1 MFFYNARINF
11 YFERIFKIMRIL
23 LLFLIISFAHSDIL
37 ERDDVQNFIK
47 FAVDNSELTQAEI
60 ESYLIK
66 AKASKKAQTAR
77 QNQPEVKATWDRYR
91 NRYLTFS
98 RINNGVKFVEENFE
112 ILESVE
118 KDFGVSKFYVASIIG
133 CETNYGSFLGTYNPL
148 DTIFTRAFEPKNS
161 FWQQE
166 LIELFIL
173 SKKYNLDP
181 KAIKS
186 SWSGALGLGQFIPS
200 SYNNYG
206 VDYDSDGI
214 VDMYNSK
221 KDGIA
226 SVANYLKENGWKSG
240 NYVVSEVSVGEKYE
254 KLQDQAISELELPFN
269 LNNFKTRITAN
280 ELLNEGFEFEGK
292 FNEKISPLLVY
303 EQGKTKLYLGFDN
316 FRVITKYN
324 RSSKYA
330 LAVHQLALEI
340 SKRFDD

>member
-1 MFFYNARINF
+1 MIRLF
-11 YFERIFKIMRIL
+11 IML
-23 LLFLIISFAHSDIL
+23 LTISYAHADIL
-37 ERDDVQNFIK
+37 EREDVQNFIK
-47 FAVDNSELTQAEI
+47 LAVNSSELTKEEI
-60 ESYLIK
+60 ENYLIK
-66 AKASKKAQTAR
+66 AVPSKKAQTAR
-77 QNQPEVKATWDRYR
+77 QNQPEVKATWTRYR
-91 NRYLTFS
+91 NRYVTSS
-98 RINNGVKFVEENFE
+98 RINNGVKFVRENYE

-118 KDFGVSKFYVASIIG
+118 KDFGVSKFYIASIIG

-148 DTIFTRAFEPKNS
+148 DTIFTRAFEPKNN
-161 FWQQE
+161 FWQKE
-166 LIELFIL
+166 LIQLFIL

-181 KAIKS
+181 KSIKS

-200 SYNNYG
+200 SYNYYG
-206 VDYDSDGI
+206 VDYDSDGM
-214 VDMYNSK
+214 VDMYNSR

-226 SVANYLKENGWKSG
+226 SVANYLKENGWKRGS
-240 NYVVSEVSVGEKYE
+240 NAVTEVSVGEKYE
-254 KLQDQAISELELPFN
+254 KLQDDEIAELELPFD
-269 LNNFKTRITAN
+269 LNNFRTKITTT
-280 ELLNEGFEFEGK
+280 ELLNEGFKFKDE

>member
-1 MFFYNARINF
+1 MIRLLIMF
-11 YFERIFKIMRIL
+11 L
-23 LLFLIISFAHSDIL
+23 TISYAHADIL
-37 ERDDVQNFIK
+37 EREDVQNFIEL
-47 FAVDNSELTQAEI
+47 AVNSSELTKEEI
-60 ESYLIK
+60 ENYLIE
-66 AKASKKAQTAR
+66 AVPSEKAQTAR
-77 QNQPEVKATWDRYR
+77 QNQPEVKATWSRYR
-91 NRYLTFS
+91 NRYVTSS
-98 RINNGVKFVEENFE
+98 RINNGVKFVKENYE

-148 DTIFTRAFEPKNS
+148 DTIFTRAFEPKNN
-161 FWQQE
+161 FWQKE
-166 LIELFIL
+166 LIQLFIL

-181 KAIKS
+181 KEIKS

-200 SYNNYG
+200 SYNYYG
-206 VDYDSDGI
+206 VDYDNDGM
-214 VDMYNSK
+214 VDMYNSR

-226 SVANYLKENGWKSG
+226 SVANYLKENGWKTGSDA
-240 NYVVSEVSVGEKYE
+240 VSEVSVGEKYE
-254 KLQDQAISELELPFN
+254 KLQDDEIAELELSFD
-269 LNNFKTRITAN
+269 LNNFRTKITTT
-280 ELLNEGFEFEGK
+280 ELLNEGFKFKDE

-340 SKRFDD
+340 SKRFDE

>member
-1 MFFYNARINF
+1 MIRLLIMF
-11 YFERIFKIMRIL
+11 L
-23 LLFLIISFAHSDIL
+23 TISYAHADIL
-37 ERDDVQNFIK
+37 EREDVQNFIEL
-47 FAVDNSELTQAEI
+47 AVNSSELTKEEI
-60 ESYLIK
+60 ENYLIE
-66 AKASKKAQTAR
+66 AVPSEKAQTAR
-77 QNQPEVKATWDRYR
+77 QNQPEVKATWSRYR
-91 NRYLTFS
+91 NRYVTSS
-98 RINNGVKFVEENFE
+98 RINNGVKFVKENYE

-148 DTIFTRAFEPKNS
+148 DTIFTRAFEPKNN
-161 FWQQE
+161 FWQKE
-166 LIELFIL
+166 LIQLFIL

-181 KAIKS
+181 KEIKS

-200 SYNNYG
+200 SYNYYG
-206 VDYDSDGI
+206 IDYDNDGM
-214 VDMYNSK
+214 VDMYNSR

-226 SVANYLKENGWKSG
+226 SVANYLKENGWKTGSDA
-240 NYVVSEVSVGEKYE
+240 VSEVSVGEKYE
-254 KLQDQAISELELPFN
+254 KLQDDAIAELELPFN
-269 LNNFKTRITAN
+269 LNNFRTKITAT
-280 ELLNEGFEFEGK
+280 ELLNEGFKFKDE

-340 SKRFDD
+340 SKRFDE

>member
-1 MFFYNARINF
+1 MIRLLM
-11 YFERIFKIMRIL
+11 IFL
-23 LLFLIISFAHSDIL
+23 TISYAHADIL
-37 ERDDVQNFIK
+37 EREDVQNFIEL
-47 FAVDNSELTQAEI
+47 AVNSSELTKQEV
-60 ESYLIK
+60 ENYLIK
-66 AKASKKAQTAR
+66 AVPSEKAQTAR
-77 QNQPEVKATWDRYR
+77 QNQPEVKATWSSYR
-91 NRYLTFS
+91 NRYVTSS
-98 RINNGVKFVEENFE
+98 RINNGVKFVKENYE

-148 DTIFTRAFEPKNS
+148 DTIFTRAFDPKNN
-161 FWQQE
+161 FWQKE
-166 LIELFIL
+166 LIQLFIL

-181 KAIKS
+181 KSIKS

-200 SYNNYG
+200 SYNYYG
-206 VDYDSDGI
+206 IDYDSDGM
-214 VDMYNSK
+214 VDMYNSR

-226 SVANYLKENGWKSG
+226 SVANYLKENGWKTHS
-240 NYVVSEVSVGEKYE
+240 NAVTEVSVGEKYE
-254 KLQDQAISELELPFN
+254 KLQDDDIANLELPFN
-269 LNNFKTRITAN
+269 LNNFRTKVTAT
-280 ELLNEGFEFEGK
+280 ELLDEGFKFEET

-340 SKRFDD
+340 SKRFDE

>member
-1 MFFYNARINF
+1 MIRLF
-11 YFERIFKIMRIL
+11 IML
-23 LLFLIISFAHSDIL
+23 LTISYAYGDIL
-37 ERDDVQNFIK
+37 EREDVQDFIK
-47 FAVDNSELTQAEI
+47 LAVNSSELTKEEI
-60 ESYLIK
+60 ENYLIK
-66 AKASKKAQTAR
+66 AVPSEKAQTAR
-77 QNQPEVKATWDRYR
+77 QNQPELKATWSRYR
-91 NRYLTFS
+91 NRYVTSS
-98 RINNGVKFVEENFE
+98 RINNGVKFVKENYE

-148 DTIFTRAFEPKNS
+148 DTIFTRAFEPKNN
-161 FWQQE
+161 FWQKE
-166 LIELFIL
+166 LIQLFIL

-181 KAIKS
+181 KSIKS

-200 SYNNYG
+200 SYNYYG
-206 VDYDSDGI
+206 VDYDSDGM
-214 VDMYNSK
+214 VDMYNSR

-226 SVANYLKENGWKSG
+226 SVANYLKENGWKRGS
-240 NYVVSEVSVGEKYE
+240 NAVTEVSVGKKYE
-254 KLQDQAISELELPFN
+254 KLQDDEIAELELSFD
-269 LNNFKTRITAN
+269 LNNFRTKITTT
-280 ELLNEGFEFEGK
+280 ELLNEGFKFKDE

-303 EQGKTKLYLGFDN
+303 EQGKTKLYLGFHN

>member
-240 NYVVSEVSVGEKYE
+240 NNVVSEVSVGEKYE
-254 KLQDQAISELELPFN
+254 KLQDQAISELELPFS

>member
-1 MFFYNARINF
+1 MIRLF
-11 YFERIFKIMRIL
+11 IML
-23 LLFLIISFAHSDIL
+23 LTISYAYGDIL
-37 ERDDVQNFIK
+37 EREDVQNFIK
-47 FAVDNSELTQAEI
+47 LAVNSSELTKEEI
-60 ESYLIK
+60 ENYLIR
-66 AKASKKAQTAR
+66 AVPSEKAQTAR
-77 QNQPEVKATWDRYR
+77 QNQPEVKATWSRYR
-91 NRYLTFS
+91 NRYVTSS
-98 RINNGVKFVEENFE
+98 RINNGVKFVKENYE

-148 DTIFTRAFEPKNS
+148 DTIFTRAFEPKNN
-161 FWQQE
+161 FWQKE
-166 LIELFIL
+166 LIQLFIL

-181 KAIKS
+181 KSIKS

-200 SYNNYG
+200 SYNYYG
-206 VDYDSDGI
+206 VDYDSDGM
-214 VDMYNSK
+214 VDMYNSR

-226 SVANYLKENGWKSG
+226 SVANYLKENGWKRGS
-240 NYVVSEVSVGEKYE
+240 NAVTEVSVGEKYE
-254 KLQDQAISELELPFN
+254 KLQDDEIAELELSFD
-269 LNNFKTRITAN
+269 LNNFRTKITTT
-280 ELLNEGFEFEGK
+280 ELLNEGFKFKDE

>member
-1 MFFYNARINF
+1 MIRLF
-11 YFERIFKIMRIL
+11 IML
-23 LLFLIISFAHSDIL
+23 LTISYAYGDIL
-37 ERDDVQNFIK
+37 EREDVQDFIK
-47 FAVDNSELTQAEI
+47 LAVNSSELTKEEI
-60 ESYLIK
+60 ENYLIK
-66 AKASKKAQTAR
+66 ALPSEKAQTAR
-77 QNQPEVKATWDRYR
+77 QNQPELKATWSRYR
-91 NRYLTFS
+91 NRYVTSS
-98 RINNGVKFVEENFE
+98 RINNGVKFVKENYE

-148 DTIFTRAFEPKNS
+148 DTIFTRAFEPKNN
-161 FWQQE
+161 FWQKE
-166 LIELFIL
+166 LIQLFIL

-181 KAIKS
+181 KSIKS

-200 SYNNYG
+200 SYNYYG
-206 VDYDSDGI
+206 VDYDSDGM
-214 VDMYNSK
+214 VDMYNSR

-226 SVANYLKENGWKSG
+226 SVANYLKENGWKRGS
-240 NYVVSEVSVGEKYE
+240 NAVTEVSVGKKYE
-254 KLQDQAISELELPFN
+254 KLQDDEIAELELSFD
-269 LNNFKTRITAN
+269 LNNFRTKITTT
-280 ELLNEGFEFEGK
+280 ELLNEGFKFKDE

>member
-1 MFFYNARINF
+1 
-11 YFERIFKIMRIL
+11 MRIL

-47 FAVDNSELTQAEI
+47 FAVDNSELTQVEI

-240 NYVVSEVSVGEKYE
+240 NNVVSEVSVGEKYE
-254 KLQDQAISELELPFN
+254 KLQDQAISELELPFD

-280 ELLNEGFEFEGK
+280 ELLKEGFEFEGK

>member
-1 MFFYNARINF
+1 M
-11 YFERIFKIMRIL
+11 L
-23 LLFLIISFAHSDIL
+23 LTISYAHADIL
-37 ERDDVQNFIK
+37 EREDVQNFIK
-47 FAVDNSELTQAEI
+47 LAVNSSELTKEEI
-60 ESYLIK
+60 ENYLIK
-66 AKASKKAQTAR
+66 AVPSEKAQTAR
-77 QNQPEVKATWDRYR
+77 QNQPEVKATWTRYR
-91 NRYLTFS
+91 NRYVTSS
-98 RINNGVKFVEENFE
+98 RINNGVKFIKENYE

-118 KDFGVSKFYVASIIG
+118 KDFGVSKFYIASIIG

-148 DTIFTRAFEPKNS
+148 DTIFTRAFEPKNN
-161 FWQQE
+161 FWQKE
-166 LIELFIL
+166 LIQLFIL

-181 KAIKS
+181 KSIKS

-200 SYNNYG
+200 SYNYYG
-206 VDYDSDGI
+206 VDYDSDGM
-214 VDMYNSK
+214 VDMYNSR

-226 SVANYLKENGWKSG
+226 SVANYLKENGWKRGS
-240 NYVVSEVSVGEKYE
+240 NAVTEVSVGEKYE
-254 KLQDQAISELELPFN
+254 KLQDDEIAELELPFD
-269 LNNFKTRITAN
+269 LNNFRTKITTT
-280 ELLNEGFEFEGK
+280 ELLNEGFKFKDE

>member
-1 MFFYNARINF
+1 MIRLLIMF
-11 YFERIFKIMRIL
+11 L
-23 LLFLIISFAHSDIL
+23 TISYAHADIL
-37 ERDDVQNFIK
+37 EREDVQSFIRL
-47 FAVDNSELTQAEI
+47 AVNSSELTKEEI
-60 ESYLIK
+60 ENYLIR
-66 AKASKKAQTAR
+66 AVPSKKAQTAR
-77 QNQPEVKATWDRYR
+77 QNQPEVKATWNRYR
-91 NRYLTFS
+91 NRYVTSS
-98 RINNGVKFVEENFE
+98 RINNGVKFVKENYE
-112 ILESVE
+112 ILHSVE

-148 DTIFTRAFEPKNS
+148 DTIFTRAFEPKNN
-161 FWQQE
+161 FWQKE

-200 SYNNYG
+200 SYNYYG
-206 VDYDSDGI
+206 VDYDSDGM
-214 VDMYNSK
+214 VDMYNSR

-226 SVANYLKENGWKSG
+226 SVANYLKENGWKKGSKA
-240 NYVVSEVSVGEKYE
+240 VSEVSVGEKYE
-254 KLQDQAISELELPFN
+254 KLQDDAIAELELPFD
-269 LNNFKTRITAN
+269 LNNFRTKVSTT
-280 ELLNEGFEFEGK
+280 ELLNEGFKFKDK
-292 FNEKISPLLVY
+292 FNEKITPLLVY

-330 LAVHQLALEI
+330 LAVHQLAFEI

>member
-1 MFFYNARINF
+1 MIRLF
-11 YFERIFKIMRIL
+11 IML
-23 LLFLIISFAHSDIL
+23 LTISYAHADIL
-37 ERDDVQNFIK
+37 EREDVQNFIK
-47 FAVDNSELTQAEI
+47 LAVNSSDLTKEEI
-60 ESYLIK
+60 ENYLIK
-66 AKASKKAQTAR
+66 AVPSEKAQTAR
-77 QNQPEVKATWDRYR
+77 QNQPEVKATWSRYR
-91 NRYLTFS
+91 NRYVTSS
-98 RINNGVKFVEENFE
+98 RINNGVKFVKENYE

-148 DTIFTRAFEPKNS
+148 DTIFTRAFEPKNN
-161 FWQQE
+161 FWQKE
-166 LIELFIL
+166 LIQLFIL

-181 KAIKS
+181 KSIKS

-200 SYNNYG
+200 SYNYYG
-206 VDYDSDGI
+206 VDYDMDGM
-214 VDMYNSK
+214 VDMYNSR

-226 SVANYLKENGWKSG
+226 SVANYLKENGWKRGS
-240 NYVVSEVSVGEKYE
+240 NAVTEVSVGEKYE
-254 KLQDQAISELELPFN
+254 KLQDDEIAELELSFD
-269 LNNFKTRITAN
+269 LNNFRTKITTT
-280 ELLNEGFEFEGK
+280 ELLNEGFKFKDE

>member
-1 MFFYNARINF
+1 MIRLF
-11 YFERIFKIMRIL
+11 IML
-23 LLFLIISFAHSDIL
+23 LTISYAHADIL
-37 ERDDVQNFIK
+37 EREDVQNFIK
-47 FAVDNSELTQAEI
+47 LAVNSSELTKEEI
-60 ESYLIK
+60 ENYLIR
-66 AKASKKAQTAR
+66 AVPSVKAQTAR
-77 QNQPEVKATWDRYR
+77 QNQPEVKATWTRYR
-91 NRYLTFS
+91 NRYVTSS
-98 RINNGVKFVEENFE
+98 RINNGVKFVKENYE

-148 DTIFTRAFEPKNS
+148 DTIFTRAFEPKNN
-161 FWQQE
+161 FWQKE
-166 LIELFIL
+166 LIQLFIL

-181 KAIKS
+181 KSIKS

-200 SYNNYG
+200 SYNYYG
-206 VDYDSDGI
+206 VDYDSDGM
-214 VDMYNSK
+214 VDMYNSR

-226 SVANYLKENGWKSG
+226 SVANYLKENGWKRGS
-240 NYVVSEVSVGEKYE
+240 NAVTEVSVGEKYE
-254 KLQDQAISELELPFN
+254 KLQDDEIAELELSFD
-269 LNNFKTRITAN
+269 LNNFRTKITTT
-280 ELLNEGFEFEGK
+280 ELLNEGFKFKDE

-340 SKRFDD
+340 

>member
-1 MFFYNARINF
+1 MIRLF
-11 YFERIFKIMRIL
+11 IML
-23 LLFLIISFAHSDIL
+23 LTISYAYGDIL
-37 ERDDVQNFIK
+37 ERKDVQDFIK
-47 FAVDNSELTQAEI
+47 LAVNSSELTKEEI
-60 ESYLIK
+60 ENYLIE
-66 AKASKKAQTAR
+66 AVPSEKAQTAR
-77 QNQPEVKATWDRYR
+77 QNQPEVKATWSRYR
-91 NRYLTFS
+91 NRYVTSS
-98 RINNGVKFVEENFE
+98 RINNGVKFVKENYE

-148 DTIFTRAFEPKNS
+148 DTIFTRAFEPKNN
-161 FWQQE
+161 FWQKE
-166 LIELFIL
+166 LIQLFIL

-181 KAIKS
+181 KEIKS

-200 SYNNYG
+200 SYNYYG
-206 VDYDSDGI
+206 VDYDNDGM
-214 VDMYNSK
+214 VDMYNSR

-226 SVANYLKENGWKSG
+226 SVANYLKENGWKTGSDA
-240 NYVVSEVSVGEKYE
+240 VSEVSVGEKYE
-254 KLQDQAISELELPFN
+254 KLQDDEIAELELSFD
-269 LNNFKTRITAN
+269 LNNFRTKITTT
-280 ELLNEGFEFEGK
+280 ELLNEGFKFKDE

>member
-1 MFFYNARINF
+1 MIRLF
-11 YFERIFKIMRIL
+11 IML
-23 LLFLIISFAHSDIL
+23 LTISYAHADIL
-37 ERDDVQNFIK
+37 EREDVQNFIK
-47 FAVDNSELTQAEI
+47 LAVNSSELTKEEI
-60 ESYLIK
+60 ENYLIK
-66 AKASKKAQTAR
+66 AVPSEKAQTAR
-77 QNQPEVKATWDRYR
+77 QNQPEVKATWTRYR
-91 NRYLTFS
+91 NRYVTSS
-98 RINNGVKFVEENFE
+98 RINNGVNFVKENYE

-148 DTIFTRAFEPKNS
+148 DTIFTRAFEPKNN
-161 FWQQE
+161 FWQKE
-166 LIELFIL
+166 LIQLFIL

-181 KAIKS
+181 KSIKS

-200 SYNNYG
+200 SYNYYG
-206 VDYDSDGI
+206 VDYDNDGM
-214 VDMYNSK
+214 VDMYNSR

-226 SVANYLKENGWKSG
+226 SVANYLKENGWKRGS
-240 NYVVSEVSVGEKYE
+240 NAVTEVSVGEKYE
-254 KLQDQAISELELPFN
+254 KLQDDEIAELELPFD
-269 LNNFKTRITAN
+269 LNNFRTKITTT
-280 ELLNEGFEFEGK
+280 ELLNEGFKFKDE